1 MLGIQDSVVFSP
13 ERIDFAKMNIL
24 HNISDACINISF
36 AEGFGLATLEAMQCG
51 KPIIAL
57 KTGGLTRQ
65 VVDHR
70 DGSENGVSLPVEFQ
84 SMVGSQQVPYIYED
98 YCSAETTANAILK
111 LYEMSQEE
119 RSALGSK
126 ARQYALSE
134 FSLQKTIDDWD
145 TSLTELTERWKSNRS
160 SWSITEY

>member
-1 MLGIQDSVVFSP
+1 
-13 ERIDFAKMNIL
+13 
-24 HNISDACINISF
+24 
-36 AEGFGLATLEAMQCG
+36 MQCG

-84 SMVGSQQVPYIYED
+84 SMVGSQQVPYIFED
-98 YCSAETTANAILK
+98 YCSAETTANAIMK
-111 LYEMSQEE
+111 LYEMSPEDRE
-119 RSALGSK
+119 SLGNK

-134 FSLQKTIDDWD
+134 FSLQRTIDDWD
-145 TSLTELTERWKSNRS
+145 STLTDLVNNWKSNKS
-160 SWSITEY
+160 TWSITEY